1 MRRSPSDFAGGYRL
15 DTYATILPWARLAM
29 FALPSLVIGVLAA
42 IWSARRASR
51 FGVLQA
57 INAQ

>member
-1 MRRSPSDFAGGYRL
+1 
-15 DTYATILPWARLAM
+15 M
-29 FALPSLVIGVLAA
+29 FALPSLVIGVLEAV
-42 IWSARRASR
+42 WSARRASR